1 LSFLIFTAT
10 QFFFALMAHSEAMM
24 TDCAAMMVDV
34 VTYLFNVLAERMKRG
49 DPSMSARDLRL
60 RRLYLELVP
69 PFISV
74 LTLIIVTVLALKE
87 AFATLVSKKVDNNEA
102 DLGIML
108 AFSGLNLILDIFNV
122 GCFARVDQAVGL
134 PGQQTLQPHGHSRRP
149 SERVI
154 PTGAPTDEC
163 TPLLN
168 RMESDGEYS
177 QESEGATGMLNMNMC
192 SAWTHILADT
202 LRSVAVLVAAGFAS
216 IFPGILT
223 PNDADSDAAIVV
235 SIIILISLVPLLQ
248 GLYLTACKIYT
259 MWKEDE
265 VGHSIKCCLVV

>member
-1 LSFLIFTAT
+1 
-10 QFFFALMAHSEAMM
+10 MAHSEAMM